1 MEGIHQEKQTIRGRG
16 KKSKVLVI
24 VNTVDRVLELYDNFK
39 NKGNVKLLHSMFTNG
54 DRASL
59 EMEIKDFTKDG
70 NKESGIWI
78 TTQIVEASLDVDFD
92 YLFTEMSTLDSQFQ
106 RYGRCYRK
114 RQYNNN
120 EPNIYLNNNS
130 SSKDINI
137 QWKDND
143 TLKIDFTNVDENEG
157 YTRLKVVIFNGI
169 NIEYEQ

>member
-1 MEGIHQEKQTIRGRG
+1 MPFRRGISLINANEENIEKY
-16 KKSKVLVI
+16 LV
-24 VNTVDRVLELYDNFK
+24 D
-39 NKGNVKLLHSMFTNG
+39 
-54 DRASL
+54 
-59 EMEIKDFTKDG
+59 
-70 NKESGIWI
+70 
-78 TTQIVEASLDVDFD
+78 
-92 YLFTEMSTLDSQFQ
+92 
-106 RYGRCYRK
+106 
-114 RQYNNN
+114 N